1 MIERNDKQLSDN
13 EVSTA
18 IKPYEA
24 NSNQQQDFHEVNS
37 PSPSPRFF
45 AQTMLSVNAFV
56 QSEKNQ
62 MPFNASINSNFE
74 AKAYVP
80 AFESKDFQRLSHP
93 AEEEEDPS
101 EVAPQS

>member
-18 IKPYEA
+18 VKPYEA
-24 NSNQQQDFHEVNS
+24 NSNQQQQDFHEVN
-37 PSPSPRFF
+37 SPSPRFF

-56 QSEKNQ
+56 QSEKNE

-93 AEEEEDPS
+93 VEEEEDPS